1 MAIQSFSPA
10 GGIWHDGTGY
20 AAKNKWYNGDKIRFK
35 EGFPQKIGGW
45 TQSVS
50 GATLGTC
57 RALWQWQ
64 DLSLNKQLGIGTDLK
79 YYVSTNGAAPQD
91 ITPIRQVDNL
101 GANPFSVTMGSS
113 IVTVSDGSNGAIKND
128 FVTFSGASGFT
139 GGISP
144 AVLNS
149 QFQIVSIIDANTYTF
164 DCGVLASST
173 TTGGG
178 GAVVATY
185 QINTGSTV
193 SINGGGWGSGTWSR
207 GGWGSQYN
215 ITTPGSQ
222 LRIWSNSNFGQ
233 DLVINPRGGGIYY
246 WAANSGRA
254 VDIATL
260 PGASNTPVA
269 ANLILVS
276 NADQRVFAF
285 GVNPIGSTVIDPLFI
300 RWSSDGSASN
310 WDPTISDSSGALR
323 LSSGSQILA
332 AELAQGQIVV
342 WTDSSLHSVQFIGG
356 DLTYGTQLLDPNV
369 DLIGPNA
376 TISVGSFAMWMGRQ
390 NFYIYDGSAITVPC
404 PVRQYVF
411 SNINLGQAS
420 KVICGSNRLH
430 REVWFFYP
438 SASSSEND
446 SYVVFNYADQTWYF
460 GSMARTAWCDC
471 GIQNYPQ
478 AANPAD
484 GYIYFQDYGNDDGT
498 TNPPSPITA
507 FLESGPMEIQDGDSF
522 LYMQKIIPDVTFIG
536 SSAISPILTYTVAA
550 KDYPG
555 GPYYPGDTDPAQS
568 VSVPMGQF
576 TTKIDTRIRGRQYT
590 LRVQSDSMVGVAWRL
605 GTQRFDVQPD
615 GRR

>member
-1 MAIQSFSPA
+1 MTISAFAPPPGLWS
-10 GGIWHDGTGY
+10 DGTNY
-20 AAKNKWYNGDKIRFK
+20 AAKNKWWSGDKIRFK
-35 EGFPQKIGGW
+35 EGYPQKIGGW
-45 TQSVS
+45 TQSVN
-50 GATLGTC
+50 GKCLGTC

-64 DLSLNKQLGIGTDLK
+64 DLSLNKQLGIGKDLK
-79 YYVSTNGAAPQD
+79 YYISTNSGSPED
-91 ITPIRQVDNL
+91 ITPIRQTDNL
-101 GANPFSVTMGSS
+101 GSNPFAVTNGSS
-113 IVTVSDGSNGAIKND
+113 IVTVTDPSNGAIVND
-128 FVTFSGASGFT
+128 FVQFTGATGTT
-139 GGISP
+139 GGISST
-144 AVLNS
+144 VLNG
-149 QFQIVSIIDANTYTF
+149 QFQIKSIINSNSYTF
-164 DCGVLASST
+164 DCGTLATSSAS
-173 TTGGG
+173 GGG
-178 GAVVATY
+178 SSVVAAY

-193 SINGGGWGSGTWSR
+193 AINGGGWGAGGWSR
-207 GGWGSQYN
+207 GGWGSTYN

-254 VDIATL
+254 VSISTL
-260 PGASNTPVA
+260 VGASDSPVA
-269 ANLILVS
+269 ANSILVS

-285 GVNPIGSTVIDPLFI
+285 GVNPIGSTTIDPLFI
-300 RWSSDGSASN
+300 RWSTDGSASN
-310 WDPTISDSSGALR
+310 WTPEITNSAGALR
-323 LSSGSQILA
+323 LSMGSEILA

-342 WTDSSLHSVQFIGG
+342 WTDSSLHSVQFVGG
-356 DLTYGTQLLDPNV
+356 DLVYGTQLLDPNV

-411 SNINLGQAS
+411 SNINLSQAS
-420 KVICGSNRLH
+420 KVMCGSNRLH
-430 REVWFFYP
+430 REIWFFYP
-438 SASSSEND
+438 SANSSEND

-471 GIQNYPQ
+471 GIQDYPQ
-478 AANPAD
+478 AVNPAD

-507 FLESGPMEIQDGDSF
+507 YLQSGPMEIQDGDSF

-536 SSAISPILTYTVAA
+536 STTATPILTYTVSAS
-550 KDYPG
+550 DYPG
-555 GPYYPGDTDPAQS
+555 GQYYPGDTEGTSS
-568 VSVPMGQF
+568 VSIPMGQF
-576 TTKIDTRIRGRQYT
+576 TTKIDTRIRGRQYY
-590 LRVQSDSMVGVAWRL
+590 LKVQSDSLTGVAWRL

>member
-1 MAIQSFSPA
+1 MTIRTFNPPP
-10 GGIWHDGTGY
+10 GIFHDGTSY
-20 AAKNKWYNGDKIRFK
+20 ATKNKWWLADKVRFK

-45 TQSVS
+45 TQSVTS
-50 GATLGTC
+50 SALGTC

-64 DLSLNKQLGIGTDLK
+64 DLSLNKQLGIGTELK
-79 YYVSTNGAAPQD
+79 YYISTNQGALED
-91 ITPIRQVDNL
+91 ITPIRVTDNL
-101 GANPFSVTMGSS
+101 GSNPFSATSGSS
-113 IVTVSDGSNGAIKND
+113 IITVTDNGNGTIKND
-128 FVTFSGASGFT
+128 FVTFTGASGTT
-139 GGISP
+139 GGISYT
-144 AVLNS
+144 ALNG
-149 QFQIVSIIDANTYTF
+149 QHQILSIIDTNTYTF
-164 DCGVLASST
+164 DCGTIAGST
-173 TTGGG
+173 GTGGG
-178 GAVVATY
+178 GSVVAAY

-193 SINGGGWGSGTWSR
+193 AIDGGGWGAGPWGR
-207 GGWGSQYN
+207 GGWGSAYN
-215 ITTPGSQ
+215 ITTPGNQ

-254 VDIATL
+254 VNISTL
-260 PGASNTPVA
+260 VGASDAPVA
-269 ANLILVS
+269 ANSILVS

-285 GVNPIGSTVIDPLFI
+285 GVNPIGSTTIDPLFI
-300 RWSSDGSASN
+300 RWSTDGSAAN
-310 WDPTISDSSGALR
+310 WTPAITNSAGALR
-323 LSSGSQILA
+323 LSMGSEILS
-332 AELAQGQIVV
+332 AELAQGQILV

-356 DLTYGTQLLDPNV
+356 DLVYGTQLLDPNV

-376 TISVGSFAMWMGRQ
+376 TVSVGSFAMWMGRQ

-411 SNINLGQAS
+411 SNINLSQAS
-420 KVICGSNRLH
+420 KVMCGSNRLH

-438 SASSSEND
+438 SSSSSEND

-471 GIQNYPQ
+471 GIQDYPQ

-484 GYIYFQDYGNDDGT
+484 GYIYFHDYGNDDGT

-507 FLESGPMEIQDGDSF
+507 YLQSGPMEIQDGDSF

-536 SSAISPILTYTVAA
+536 STTATPILTYTVSAS
-550 KDYPG
+550 DYPG
-555 GPYYPGDTDPAQS
+555 APYYPGDADGVSS

-576 TTKIDTRIRGRQYT
+576 TTKIDTRIRGRQYY
-590 LRVQSDSMVGVAWRL
+590 LKVQSDSLAGVAWRL